1 MKIYLYTFAAADF
14 AFTDV
19 NDSPANTLL
28 GVKIT
33 TLPALGVLKL
43 SNVAVTAGQV
53 IPAASL
59 PNLTFTPALNGNG
72 APYTSFTFQVQDNGT
87 TANGGIDLDPTPRSF
102 TFNVAAVA
110 DAPIGTADAYTFNT
124 FSTLPFSVAAPGVL
138 TNDSDGDTFANWT
151 LSVLTQPTNGT
162 VVLSQNG
169 SFTYTQTGT
178 PPLVYEDTF
187 VYRITDT
194 TPATTVDV
202 TVTLTVDLT
211 KPTQVAK
218 WVLPVT
224 NGQPYIGSTETVEL
238 QVSLDSLTDVN
249 RVEFWYWDHTAL
261 TPHWVFIAAD
271 TTATP
276 SGGLFYFSALMS
288 MNVLPVATN
297 IQLFARTYDA
307 NGNYTD
313 RDLTLPDPYK
323 YAWILVTHKGTV
335 FLPLIM
341 K

>member
-1 MKIYLYTFAAADF
+1 
-14 AFTDV
+14 
-19 NDSPANTLL
+19 
-28 GVKIT
+28 
-33 TLPALGVLKL
+33 
-43 SNVAVTAGQV
+43 
-53 IPAASL
+53 
-59 PNLTFTPALNGNG
+59 
-72 APYTSFTFQVQDNGT
+72 
-87 TANGGIDLDPTPRSF
+87 
-102 TFNVAAVA
+102 VAAVA
-110 DAPIGTADAYTFNT
+110 DNPSGNPDAYTFNT
-124 FSTLPFSVAAPGVL
+124 YNSLPFTVAAPGVL
-138 TNDSDGDTFANWT
+138 ANDSDGDTFANWT
-151 LSVLTQPTNGT
+151 LSVLTQPTHGT

-169 SFTYTQTGT
+169 SFTYTETGT
-178 PPLVYEDTF
+178 PPLVYGDFF

-194 TPATTVDV
+194 TPAMTVDV

-224 NGQPYIGSTETVEL
+224 NGQPYIGFTETVEL
-238 QVSLDSLTDVN
+238 QVFLDSLTDVN
-249 RVEFWYWDHTAL
+249 RIEFWYWDHTAQ

-271 TTATP
+271 A
-276 SGGLFYFSALMS
+276 SSELLDGKYYFSTLMS

-313 RDLTLPDPYK
+313 RDLSLPDPYK

-341 K
+341 R